1 MVLTIYPPQ
10 DSMCL
15 IPIECANEKLSVSWH
30 KLVRFLESI
39 LWHSYISSDACE
51 MQVDEKR

>member
-51 MQVDEKR
+51 MQVDEKG